1 MKKNVVIVCYKYPPQ
16 YSGYGFQLKSILD
29 KMNLEEINITILT
42 IHASSKSEQTNNIR
56 VISLGNNKNQIST
69 YTFSFR
75 AFIWLFKNR
84 NKYSLIHC
92 IKAGPEAIASNMIS
106 KILSKKIIVKV
117 AQDEMSD
124 RELGSS
130 KGLIRFNRK
139 LRHKILSNVDY
150 FVAIS
155 EEINK
160 SLKQR
165 ISRNSHILRI
175 PNGVDIEKYTPIE
188 EKQKSE
194 LKLQLN
200 IEINESPIILFAG
213 AINKRKGVHD
223 LLKAIDLLD
232 KNINC
237 TFIFCGPILEEIDFM
252 DRVEQ
257 YKENIK
263 LIYAGKVSNL
273 NQYMKISDIFILPS
287 YSEGLPNV
295 LLEAAASGLALLSTD
310 IGGSRDI
317 VKDGVNGFLV
327 STNDCRSLKEKVEIL
342 IKRENLRK
350 EMGNNSREIAVKK
363 FNIDKIAETYS
374 DLYYQISKGV

>member
-1 MKKNVVIVCYKYPPQ
+1 MKKNIVIVCYKYPPE
-16 YSGYGFQLKSILD
+16 YSGYGLQLKSILD
-29 KMNLEEINITILT
+29 KMNLGRLNITILT
-42 IHASSKSEQTNNIR
+42 VHSSSKSEQTNNIR
-56 VISLGNNKNQIST
+56 IISLGNDNNQIST
-69 YTFSFR
+69 YAFSFR
-75 AFIWLFKNR
+75 AFIWLVKNR

-92 IKAGPEAIASNMIS
+92 IKAGPEAIASNIIS
-106 KILSKKIIVKV
+106 KIFSKKIIVKV

-124 RELGSS
+124 REIGSS

-165 ISRNSHILRI
+165 ISRSSHVLRI
-175 PNGVDIEKYTPIE
+175 PNGVDIEKYKPIG
-188 EKQKSE
+188 EKQKKE

-232 KNINC
+232 EDINC
-237 TFIFCGPILEEIDFM
+237 TFIFCGPILEKIDFM
-252 DRVEQ
+252 DYVEQ
-257 YKENIK
+257 YNENIK

-273 NQYMKISDIFILPS
+273 NQFMKISDIFILPS

-310 IGGSRDI
+310 IGGNRDI
-317 VKDGVNGFLV
+317 VKDSVNGFLV
-327 STNDCRSLKEKVEIL
+327 STNDSKSLKEKVEIL
-342 IKRENLRK
+342 IKRENIRK
-350 EMGNNSREIAVKK
+350 EMGNNSRKIAVNK
-363 FNIDKIAETYS
+363 FNLDKIAKTYS
-374 DLYYQISKGV
+374 DLYYQLTKDV